1 MAYKFQLGN
10 AILSGALV
18 QEGPIASYPAPG
30 AEGNDDAKFQ
40 VKNTSGQTRATLHIA
55 SSEGALTL
63 KNSGAEV
70 IKLRAA
76 DGTMSSSAGI
86 SGSAIIVGEAGNLYG
101 IGKDGALSIAKVNT
115 NWTNAGRTIADL
127 GTVTEGVISTGG
139 LTYAGTVV
147 TSTGAE
153 LNLVDGSSA
162 GTVVVSK
169 AVIYD
174 GSGTILV
181 ADEQYIGATGD
192 TDMLQFEA
200 GSDLSVASDLDF
212 NILKAGG
219 LNLADGQVT
228 STAAELNLVD
238 GSSAGTVVA
247 SKAVIYNVGGAV
259 NGTTL
264 SASQGITGSSLQ
276 MGAYGLTNLGALAIS
291 AMNSNWTNAGRTV
304 ADMGI
309 LTTVDING
317 GSADGV
323 IIGAASAAAATV
335 AALTATG
342 DVTMTGATAV
352 TVDVASD
359 SLYLLDAGDSTMK
372 RDSIAD
378 IVQAV
383 AGGASAG
390 GFAASSGV
398 MSLKLDSLSTTLTG
412 SGIDGLDV
420 LGIYDTT
427 ATSQKKATVAD
438 LALKLAGAGLTA
450 TNGVISSEAG
460 GTPTAA
466 VNGTTLSEGYNYL
479 TGNLAGA
486 MIVSLPGSPTAGDVI
501 HLKAKEGLSQLIT
514 LTVKRSGA
522 HLFDNQTQVVL
533 ESPNAAV
540 SFVYVANNDWRIV

>member
-10 AILSGALV
+10 AILSGSLV
-18 QEGPIASYPAPG
+18 QEGPISSYPAPG
-30 AEGNDDAKFQ
+30 AQGNDDAKFQ
-40 VKNTSGQTRATLHIA
+40 VKNTSGQTRATLHI
-55 SSEGALTL
+55 SSGQGALTL

-70 IKLRAA
+70 IQLRAA
-76 DGTMSSSAGI
+76 VGTIAGSGGV
-86 SGSAIIVGEAGNLYG
+86 SGSAITVGEAGNLYG

-153 LNLVDGSSA
+153 INLVDGCSA
-162 GTVVVSK
+162 GAVVASK
-169 AVIYD
+169 AAIHNAA
-174 GSGTILV
+174 GSLLV
-181 ADEQYIGATGD
+181 TDDAYIGAVGD
-192 TDMLQFEA
+192 VDMLQFDG
-200 GSDLSVASDLDF
+200 GSEINVASDLDF
-212 NILKAGG
+212 VIQKAGG
-219 LNLADGQVT
+219 LQLADGAVT
-228 STAAELNLVD
+228 STAAELNLLD
-238 GSSAGTVVA
+238 GSSAGTVVN

-276 MGAYGLTNLGALAIS
+276 MGAYGLTNAGALAIS

-317 GSADGV
+317 GSMDGV
-323 IIGAASAAAATV
+323 TIGAASAEAATV
-335 AALTATG
+335 AALTA
-342 DVTMTGATAV
+342 

-501 HLKAKEGLSQLIT
+501 HLKAKEGLSQTIT
-514 LTVKRSGA
+514 ITVKRSGT
-522 HLFDNQTQVVL
+522 HLFDNQEQVVL

-540 SFVYVANNDWRIV
+540 SFVYVATNDWRIV